1 MKNKLTVNTLALG
14 NLKQRRK
21 QYTIMIIGIIFA
33 MVLSSSTVFLMFS
46 ANETATENGYRE
58 YGKQAGVY
66 YSEKFGEAEYAEA
79 KDEGLIKDFGFA
91 HTIGYAYKNE
101 DEKRYGANVC
111 WMDEKARAI
120 SYQILSEGALPVN
133 ENEVA
138 VEKNTLI
145 KLGYKNAKLGDTL
158 SLKLD
163 VQNADS
169 YLKTVD
175 KQYTL
180 VGILEDKKSNIEYK
194 EAGSYDVLIPGI
206 FVADNTAVE
215 PGGKEK
221 LVAYVDED
229 YSNIKAEENFNKYLC
244 GISDDFESNILSI
257 RSRNGYDT
265 SFDNLFSGGDT
276 LLLIIAML
284 IFASCVA
291 IFNAFNTNLKERKR
305 QIGLLRA
312 VGTTRRQ
319 IINIFG
325 REALII
331 TLIAAPVST
340 LASYCIVRVVL
351 GLTSDNVVI
360 SKSLIALP
368 VAMAVDIVV
377 VLCSALIPLV
387 MASKLS
393 PMQAIRD
400 TDNARKVKAKKIK
413 SQKQYD
419 PSAHI
424 AKRNL
429 QLYGSAK
436 VTVSIMLSVAI
447 IISSFGFSLFHLVK
461 NEVYLLPSDYYV
473 SSGNDPLTEAEKQEI
488 SAMPYFSEVFGRK
501 RANAVVEY
509 DGIDDFFRVV
519 NSNSFDIVTG
529 SNELLASNVKNSAP
543 DKYYQES
550 KKDLGL
556 TSDFISTSVIAVDTS
571 TVQKLNK
578 YVYDGKIDIDKINSG
593 EQVILVAP
601 KKAELVG
608 YSRNN
613 TAAIGINCDEKIG
626 KKDFGYQS
634 ILVAESPYK
643 SGQRTNIDFNST
655 TYDENTELYSEKIDG
670 SYNVEIG
677 AIISPDDANTM
688 RLEIY
693 NCFGIVTTYAGL
705 EKFKQGVGYEYL
717 YMDLD
722 KTVSESLT
730 AETDEVIMSELDTYS
745 QKHGAYI
752 ESNYES
758 KQTQEK
764 QIYRVLSQILAVIIL
779 CFAICASV
787 INNSITARIR
797 ENKRAIGILRAVGA
811 GEGALVKSYVIQ
823 MLSMFKYGICFGFG
837 IYLLGYGGGKLY
849 DYIFK
854 TGKTTITFS
863 PWITLIMVA
872 ALFGVCSLNLW
883 IRVRKEMKNSIVENI
898 REL

>member
-1 MKNKLTVNTLALG
+1 M
-14 NLKQRRK
+14 
-21 QYTIMIIGIIFA
+21 
-33 MVLSSSTVFLMFS
+33 
-46 ANETATENGYRE
+46 
-58 YGKQAGVY
+58 
-66 YSEKFGEAEYAEA
+66 
-79 KDEGLIKDFGFA
+79 
-91 HTIGYAYKNE
+91 
-101 DEKRYGANVC
+101 
-111 WMDEKARAI
+111 
-120 SYQILSEGALPVN
+120 
-133 ENEVA
+133 
-138 VEKNTLI
+138 
-145 KLGYKNAKLGDTL
+145 
-158 SLKLD
+158 
-163 VQNADS
+163 
-169 YLKTVD
+169 
-175 KQYTL
+175 
-180 VGILEDKKSNIEYK
+180 
-194 EAGSYDVLIPGI
+194 
-206 FVADNTAVE
+206 
-215 PGGKEK
+215 
-221 LVAYVDED
+221 
-229 YSNIKAEENFNKYLC
+229 
-244 GISDDFESNILSI
+244 
-257 RSRNGYDT
+257 
-265 SFDNLFSGGDT
+265 
-276 LLLIIAML
+276 
-284 IFASCVA
+284 
-291 IFNAFNTNLKERKR
+291 
-305 QIGLLRA
+305 
-312 VGTTRRQ
+312 
-319 IINIFG
+319 
-325 REALII
+325 
-331 TLIAAPVST
+331 
-340 LASYCIVRVVL
+340 
-351 GLTSDNVVI
+351 
-360 SKSLIALP
+360 
-368 VAMAVDIVV
+368 
-377 VLCSALIPLV
+377 
-387 MASKLS
+387 
-393 PMQAIRD
+393 
-400 TDNARKVKAKKIK
+400 
-413 SQKQYD
+413 
-419 PSAHI
+419 
-424 AKRNL
+424 
-429 QLYGSAK
+429 
-436 VTVSIMLSVAI
+436 
-447 IISSFGFSLFHLVK
+447 
-461 NEVYLLPSDYYV
+461 
-473 SSGNDPLTEAEKQEI
+473 
-488 SAMPYFSEVFGRK
+488 GRK
-501 RANAVVEY
+501 RADAIVEY

-543 DKYYQES
+543 DKYYQAS
-550 KKDLGL
+550 KNDLGL

-593 EQVILVAP
+593 KQVILVAP

-608 YSRNN
+608 YSRNH
-613 TAAIGINCDEKIG
+613 TASIGINCDEKIG

-643 SGQRTNIDFNST
+643 SGQRTNIDFKST
-655 TYDENTELYSEKIDG
+655 TYDENTELYSEKIDS

-693 NCFGIVTTYAGL
+693 DCFGIVTTYAGL

-730 AETDEVIMSELDTYS
+730 AETDEEIMSELDTYS

-752 ESNYES
+752 DSNYEL

-854 TGKTTITFS
+854 TGKTTITFN

>member
-91 HTIGYAYKNE
+91 HTIGYAYKDE

-120 SYQILSEGALPVN
+120 SYQILSEGTLPVN

-257 RSRNGYDT
+257 RSRNGYDA
-265 SFDNLFSGGDT
+265 SLDNLFSGGDT

-331 TLIAAPVST
+331 TLIAAPIST

-400 TDNARKVKAKKIK
+400 TDTARKVKAKKIK

-447 IISSFGFSLFHLVK
+447 IISSFGFSLFHLIK
-461 NEVYLLPSDYYV
+461 DEVYLLPSDYYV

-488 SAMPYFSEVFGRK
+488 SAMPYFS
-501 RANAVVEY
+501 
-509 DGIDDFFRVV
+509 
-519 NSNSFDIVTG
+519 
-529 SNELLASNVKNSAP
+529 
-543 DKYYQES
+543 
-550 KKDLGL
+550 
-556 TSDFISTSVIAVDTS
+556 
-571 TVQKLNK
+571 
-578 YVYDGKIDIDKINSG
+578 
-593 EQVILVAP
+593 
-601 KKAELVG
+601 
-608 YSRNN
+608 
-613 TAAIGINCDEKIG
+613 
-626 KKDFGYQS
+626 
-634 ILVAESPYK
+634 
-643 SGQRTNIDFNST
+643 
-655 TYDENTELYSEKIDG
+655 
-670 SYNVEIG
+670 
-677 AIISPDDANTM
+677 
-688 RLEIY
+688 
-693 NCFGIVTTYAGL
+693 
-705 EKFKQGVGYEYL
+705 
-717 YMDLD
+717 
-722 KTVSESLT
+722 
-730 AETDEVIMSELDTYS
+730 
-745 QKHGAYI
+745 
-752 ESNYES
+752 
-758 KQTQEK
+758 
-764 QIYRVLSQILAVIIL
+764 
-779 CFAICASV
+779 
-787 INNSITARIR
+787 
-797 ENKRAIGILRAVGA
+797 
-811 GEGALVKSYVIQ
+811 
-823 MLSMFKYGICFGFG
+823 
-837 IYLLGYGGGKLY
+837 
-849 DYIFK
+849 
-854 TGKTTITFS
+854 
-863 PWITLIMVA
+863 
-872 ALFGVCSLNLW
+872 
-883 IRVRKEMKNSIVENI
+883 
-898 REL
+898 